1 MSFNLFGQTNSDI
14 ENKLIQHFKTYNWND
29 SVVTRNSLYKTD
41 FKDNNFNVSISDELL
56 DFETEQI
63 VIKNPYFSEKFDESE
78 KKEIYTKN
86 FPKSFSVIYQDN
98 LIVLFENGKFGCFD
112 LNSLERN
119 VAFEEQLNTKR
130 FNYHW
135 IVDNRLVAQSGRKKL
150 FWDGAKWV
158 KFKEKFPLKN
168 QPKLFDDDEFIVY
181 SDCFGEWGGT
191 VYFYE
196 KATGKTYFTE
206 STCANTVTK
215 TDDGYQVLAN
225 LGHMFGSSE
234 IKVIPNP
241 RKLTQAKSRK
251 INKTIDGEALGYTDK
266 SNAFTKKI
274 GLYGIEFFS
283 KFTLDQEEFF
293 IANVLD
299 LTFVA
304 KIENNEI
311 KIVHPLFFNNLYG
324 NDPITT
330 QYGEYTLVNLGLF
343 VEEPYK
349 EASVLII
356 HKNKIT
362 KIDWNEKH
370 I

>member
-1 MSFNLFGQTNSDI
+1 
-14 ENKLIQHFKTYNWND
+14 
-29 SVVTRNSLYKTD
+29 
-41 FKDNNFNVSISDELL
+41 
-56 DFETEQI
+56 
-63 VIKNPYFSEKFDESE
+63 
-78 KKEIYTKN
+78 
-86 FPKSFSVIYQDN
+86 
-98 LIVLFENGKFGCFD
+98 
-112 LNSLERN
+112 
-119 VAFEEQLNTKR
+119 
-130 FNYHW
+130 
-135 IVDNRLVAQSGRKKL
+135 
-150 FWDGAKWV
+150 
-158 KFKEKFPLKN
+158 
-168 QPKLFDDDEFIVY
+168 
-181 SDCFGEWGGT
+181 
-191 VYFYE
+191 
-196 KATGKTYFTE
+196 
-206 STCANTVTK
+206 K

-266 SNAFTKKI
+266 SNAFTQKI

-349 EASVLII
+349 EDSVLII